1 MTRILIVEDEEHM
14 RMGLRDNLEF
24 EGYEVETAGDG
35 EEALLKLNHQS
46 FQLILL
52 DVMLPKVSGFDVC
65 KKIRKEGNNTPVI
78 FLTAKS
84 QEIDKV
90 IGLETGGD
98 DYVTKPF
105 SLRELLA
112 RIKAILRREKL
123 RNDPGRSGKEI
134 QIGKLKVDFES
145 YAASIGKEEIN
156 LSVKEFEI
164 LEFLWNRKR
173 VTVKR
178 SAILDQV
185 WGDDYQP
192 SARTIDNFIV
202 KLRQKI
208 EEDPNHPKILIT
220 VHGMGYKLV
229 ID

>member
-1 MTRILIVEDEEHM
+1 MIRILIVEDEEHM
-14 RMGLRDNLEF
+14 RLGLRDNLEF
-24 EGYEVETAGDG
+24 EDYEVDTAGDG
-35 EEALLKLNHQS
+35 EEALQKLNHNNY
-46 FQLILL
+46 QLILL
-52 DVMLPKVSGFDVC
+52 DVMLPKISGFDVC
-65 KKIRKEGNNTPVI
+65 KKIRKQGINTPVI

-112 RIKAILRREKL
+112 RIKAILRREKI
-123 RNDPGRSGKEI
+123 RSDPNRSGKSVE
-134 QIGKLKVDFES
+134 IGKLKVDFES
-145 YAASIGKEEIN
+145 YTASIGKEEVS
-156 LSVKEFEI
+156 LSVKEFQI

-173 VTVKR
+173 ATVKR
-178 SAILDQV
+178 SAILDHV
-185 WGDDYQP
+185 WGDEYQP
-192 SARTIDNFIV
+192 SSRTIDNFIV

-208 EEDPNHPKILIT
+208 EEDPNHPRILIT

-229 ID
+229 MH